1 MLYTCSWT
9 LWEGLHVLSWIRI
22 VSSKQC
28 RTWGKH
34 AGVVELVWKKQIT
47 TRTSPPS
54 TGRLFWNESK
64 IFKIQLRV
72 FPLSSTFVGFLGGS
86 DGKES
91 ACNVGDLD
99 LIPGL
104 RRSPGGGHGN
114 PLQYSC
120 LENPMDRGA
129 WRAAVHGVIFKNN
142 FIYLFMTVLG
152 VCCCTGFF
160 SSCGEWGL
168 LSSCHEWASHCGGF
182 SCCRTKALGAPTL
195 VTVAHGLCSC
205 CSWALEHRPSSW
217 GTWP

>member
-28 RTWGKH
+28 RTWGQH
-34 AGVVELVWKKQIT
+34 AGVVEPVWKKQIT
-47 TRTSPPS
+47 TRSSPPS
-54 TGRLFWNESK
+54 TGRLFWNESQ

-104 RRSPGGGHGN
+104 RRSPGGGHGH

-120 LENPMDRGA
+120 LESPRGQ
-129 WRAAVHGVIFKNN
+129 RGLESCSPLIIFKNN

-152 VCCCTGFF
+152 LCCCTVFF
-160 SSCGEWGL
+160 FLAVENEGYSLVAMSGL
-168 LSSCHEWASHCGGF
+168 LTAVAF
-182 SCCRTKALGAPTL
+182 L
-195 VTVAHGLCSC
+195 VAEQRL
-205 CSWALEHRPSSW
+205 
-217 GTWP
+217 